1 MACPSSPR
9 HRTVRRLRLARLA
22 LLTAAL
28 AAGCGRPPAAEIE
41 LAEGTPVILVSI
53 DTLRADRLPA
63 YGYEGVATPAIDRL
77 EKEAVLFEQAYS
89 HTPLTLPS
97 HVSMLAGELP
107 SVHGVRDNVGYR
119 WDAGGR
125 FYLPAALEAA
135 GYRTAATVSSAAL
148 RRATGLAAG
157 FELYDDAVD
166 VEPGREVA
174 GAERPGPRTLE
185 AARAWLRSVGDEPFF
200 LFFHLYEPHAP
211 YSPPEPFA
219 SRYPSSYD
227 GEVAAAD
234 RFVGELFDELR
245 RLDAWDRSLVILV
258 SDHGEGLGDHGEQGH
273 GLFVYREALHVPL
286 LVKLPGGRLGGRRVA
301 APAQLVDLVP
311 TVAPLL
317 GLETPAGLPGRSLLE
332 LEDGDAAERVIY
344 AETYF
349 PRIHFGW
356 SPLLSAIRFP
366 YHLIHGPDPELYHL
380 GRDPG
385 ETRNLVQEERRVY
398 AALSREVARFQ
409 TELEAPAEED
419 PEVRRQLEALGYV
432 GRTAPAAE
440 EGPLP
445 DPKTRL
451 HVLARLEEA
460 HELYRRGDL
469 DAAVSAFRAVLVEEP
484 RLLDAWETLGN
495 ALLGLGRRE
504 AAIETFRKLL
514 EISDGSAEGA
524 FLLAHA
530 LAESGRLEEAAGYAE
545 AAAASVPAARHL
557 LARIALERGDLDAAE
572 RHLAEARAGLGER
585 PDLLLT
591 AAEIAQRRS
600 RPEEALELT
609 RQARER
615 SGPRPPRNLHRIRG
629 EALASTGRASEARA
643 ELRREIE
650 LFPDHLE
657 AYSQLALLAALE
669 QDSAGAGRA
678 LQQMVETNPTPAAY
692 AHAVRTLEVLGDPDA
707 ARRLLAR
714 ARHLWP
720 ESPELRRDGPGG

>member
-1 MACPSSPR
+1 MARTSSPR
-9 HRTVRRLRLARLA
+9 HRTARRPGLARLA

-28 AAGCGRPPAAEIE
+28 AAGCGRPPGAGIE

-63 YGYEGVATPAIDRL
+63 YGYAGVATPAIDRL
-77 EKEAVLFEQAYS
+77 AKEAVLFEQAFS

-185 AARAWLRSVGDEPFF
+185 AARAWLRTVGDEPFF

-219 SRYPSSYD
+219 SRYPSRYD

-234 RFVGELFDELR
+234 RYVGELFDELR
-245 RLDAWDRSLVILV
+245 RLDAWERSLVVLV

-301 APAQLVDLVP
+301 APAQHVDLVP
-311 TVAPLL
+311 TVASLL

-332 LEDGDAAERVIY
+332 LEEEGDAAERVIY
-344 AETYF
+344 AETFF

-385 ETRNLVQEERRVY
+385 RRRTWSTR
-398 AALSREVARFQ
+398 
-409 TELEAPAEED
+409 
-419 PEVRRQLEALGYV
+419 
-432 GRTAPAAE
+432 
-440 EGPLP
+440 
-445 DPKTRL
+445 
-451 HVLARLEEA
+451 
-460 HELYRRGDL
+460 
-469 DAAVSAFRAVLVEEP
+469 
-484 RLLDAWETLGN
+484 
-495 ALLGLGRRE
+495 
-504 AAIETFRKLL
+504 
-514 EISDGSAEGA
+514 
-524 FLLAHA
+524 
-530 LAESGRLEEAAGYAE
+530 
-545 AAAASVPAARHL
+545 
-557 LARIALERGDLDAAE
+557 
-572 RHLAEARAGLGER
+572 
-585 PDLLLT
+585 
-591 AAEIAQRRS
+591 
-600 RPEEALELT
+600 
-609 RQARER
+609 
-615 SGPRPPRNLHRIRG
+615 
-629 EALASTGRASEARA
+629 
-643 ELRREIE
+643 
-650 LFPDHLE
+650 
-657 AYSQLALLAALE
+657 
-669 QDSAGAGRA
+669 SAGC
-678 LQQMVETNPTPAAY
+678 TP
-692 AHAVRTLEVLGDPDA
+692 R
-707 ARRLLAR
+707 
-714 ARHLWP
+714 
-720 ESPELRRDGPGG
+720 